1 MAILTE
7 PEKNQLDQRGFL
19 LLESL
24 IPPDTTTQLREHALA
39 LAVAEQKAGKGHS
52 YLANSSAQRV
62 WNLVDKGEIF
72 EEAIQQPKMIAAM
85 EYLLGA
91 DCTLSSFTVNV
102 LYPGAPDAG
111 LHIDYPLSGLPTP
124 RPNFPIVANSVWFL
138 DDWTLENGATS
149 CVPRSHRRLEALPE
163 PNVAYNDELQI
174 CGPRGS
180 VLIVNGA
187 IWHGSS
193 RLVLVNVVFI
203 EYRLCED
210 EVFEFHQG
218 MSETLIQEST
228 EQTGAKLIVHSGLK
242 SPMRSCPNPRD
253 MELFSEL
260 TDRRLNAA
268 AQPHLELPKSFGIL
282 LLLVASQRRDQYR
295 VCCLQELLL
304 QGL

>member
-7 PEKNQLDQRGFL
+7 SEKHQLDQHGFL

-24 IPPDTTTQLREHALA
+24 IPPETTTELREHALS

-52 YLANSSAQRV
+52 YLANDSAQRV

-72 EEAIQQPKMIAAM
+72 EEAIQHPKMLAAM

-102 LYPGAPDAG
+102 LYPSAPDAG

-124 RPNFPIVANSVWFL
+124 RPNFPMVANSVWFL
-138 DDWTLENGATS
+138 DDWTLENGATR
-149 CVPRSHRRLEALPE
+149 CVPESHRRLEALPE
-163 PNVAYNDELQI
+163 PGVAYDDALQI

-193 RLVLVNVVFI
+193 ENRTN
-203 EYRLCED
+203 
-210 EVFEFHQG
+210 
-218 MSETLIQEST
+218 ESR
-228 EQTGAKLIVHSGLK
+228 VGLLGFFC
-242 SPMRSCPNPRD
+242 RSILKPQQ
-253 MELFSEL
+253 
-260 TDRRLNAA
+260 A
-268 AQPHLELPKSFGIL
+268 HLELVSDEVISRATPTLKRL
-282 LLLVASQRRDQYR
+282 LGFDSLPNMND
-295 VCCLQELLL
+295 
-304 QGL
+304 